1 MLPPAGN
8 AVPSVNERTRSAAT
22 ERKQRNSIPFEL
34 PPILIWSMEP
44 LEENWFDARFQNS
57 VLLLLKFVRYPIN
70 LPLWVRDSGRVLT
83 VTSVAE
89 S

>member
-1 MLPPAGN
+1 
-8 AVPSVNERTRSAAT
+8 
-22 ERKQRNSIPFEL
+22 
-34 PPILIWSMEP
+34 MEP